1 MPKDRITT
9 LIALHIMLIVFS
21 MAAVCSK
28 LAGRQEFM
36 SFKFI
41 LFYGLVILSL
51 GVYAIGWQQVIK
63 RMPLTAAYANKAITV
78 VWGIIWGIIIFGE
91 HISIGQIIGAVLVIA
106 GVIVYAYAD
115 GDNGATKDSA
125 DSDIEAGNVD
135 NINVTAIN
143 TESEVSDNE

>member
-1 MPKDRITT
+1 MSKDRITT

-91 HISIGQIIGAVLVIA
+91 HISIGQIIGAILVIA

-115 GDNGATKDSA
+115 GDNGSTKDSA
-125 DSDIEAGNVD
+125 GIGVEAGNVD

-143 TESEVSDNE
+143 TESEV